1 MRVGYA
7 RVSTHDQHL
16 ALQLDALRKA
26 GCRQVYE
33 EIISGARAERPV
45 LQQALAHLRAGDV
58 LMIWKLD
65 RLGRSLRH
73 LIEVVSDLAQR
84 GIGFKSLQEN
94 LDTTTSS
101 GKLVFH
107 MFGALAEFERDLIRE
122 RTQAGLTAA
131 RARGRFGGRPR
142 GLSRQAEATA
152 LAAETLYREGQL
164 SVQQIAEKLHIAK
177 STLYVYLRHRGVAI
191 GASAAPATLSGA
203 APSPSIGF
211 AAPEESRSCPCCGSS
226 LSRQTSAAR
235 RAGRTRWRRA
245 DTTDWCLL
253 CVVHE
258 RWAMPWR
265 PRRPLRW
272 GQQRTHAKES
282 LCARR
287 LYPN

>member
-1 MRVGYA
+1 MVSRKTLVFPNDFLPGKALLIFRQLSCILMFEKLVGFFPEKCNENIKRRRSAMKVGYA

-16 ALQLDALRKA
+16 ALQRDALRKA

-33 EIISGARAERPV
+33 EVISGARAERPV

-122 RTQAGLTAA
+122 RTHAGLTAA
-131 RARGRFGGRPR
+131 RARGRLGGRPR

-152 LAAETLYREGQL
+152 LAADTLYREGQL
-164 SVQQIAEKLHIAK
+164 SVQQIAEKLNIAK

-191 GASAAPATLSGA
+191 GALQQPLL
-203 APSPSIGF
+203 PSP
-211 AAPEESRSCPCCGSS
+211 APPRSRPSS
-226 LSRQTSAAR
+226 ATPAR
-235 RAGRTRWRRA
+235 RARTARA
-245 DTTDWCLL
+245 AG
-253 CVVHE
+253 H
-258 RWAMPWR
+258 
-265 PRRPLRW
+265 
-272 GQQRTHAKES
+272 S
-282 LCARR
+282 
-287 LYPN
+287 

>member
-1 MRVGYA
+1 LGGEYEQSPVLPNGFLHDEVLLIFGRLYCILVFEKLVVLFTSKSNENLELLRSTMNVGYA
-7 RVSTHDQHL
+7 RVSTRDQHL
-16 ALQLDALRKA
+16 ALQLDALRQA
-26 GCRQVYE
+26 GCRQIYE
-33 EIISGARAERPV
+33 EVVSGARTERPV
-45 LQQALAHLRAGDV
+45 LQQTLAHLRKGDV

-131 RARGRFGGRPR
+131 RARGRLGGRPR

-164 SVQQIAEKLHIAK
+164 SVQQIAAKLHIAK
-177 STLYVYLRHRGVAI
+177 STLYGYLRHRGAAI
-191 GASAAPATLSGA
+191 GALQQSLLPSPVPPRPRPSASKLPRSAGA
-203 APSPSIGF
+203 A
-211 AAPEESRSCPCCGSS
+211 
-226 LSRQTSAAR
+226 
-235 RAGRTRWRRA
+235 RATG
-245 DTTDWCLL
+245 
-253 CVVHE
+253 H
-258 RWAMPWR
+258 P
-265 PRRPLRW
+265 
-272 GQQRTHAKES
+272 
-282 LCARR
+282 
-287 LYPN
+287 

>member
-1 MRVGYA
+1 MKVGYA

-33 EIISGARAERPV
+33 EVISGARAERPV
-45 LQQALAHLRAGDV
+45 LQQALAHLRQGDV

-73 LIEVVSDLAQR
+73 LIEVVTDLAQR

-122 RTQAGLTAA
+122 RTQAGLIAA
-131 RARGRFGGRPR
+131 RARGRLGGRPR

-152 LAAETLYREGQL
+152 LAAETLYREGAL

-191 GASAAPATLSGA
+191 GALQQPLLPSPAPPRSRPSSATLTRRVGTARA
-203 APSPSIGF
+203 AG
-211 AAPEESRSCPCCGSS
+211 
-226 LSRQTSAAR
+226 
-235 RAGRTRWRRA
+235 
-245 DTTDWCLL
+245 
-253 CVVHE
+253 
-258 RWAMPWR
+258 
-265 PRRPLRW
+265 
-272 GQQRTHAKES
+272 HA
-282 LCARR
+282 
-287 LYPN
+287 

>member
-1 MRVGYA
+1 LASEYDKTTVFPNDFLPGKALLIFRQLSRILMFEKLVALFTGKYNENIKRLRSAMKVGYA

-33 EIISGARAERPV
+33 EVISGARAERPV
-45 LQQALAHLRAGDV
+45 LQQALAHLRQGDV

-131 RARGRFGGRPR
+131 RARGRLGGRPR

-152 LAAETLYREGQL
+152 LAADTLYREGQL
-164 SVQQIAEKLHIAK
+164 SVQQIAEKLH
-177 STLYVYLRHRGVAI
+177 
-191 GASAAPATLSGA
+191 
-203 APSPSIGF
+203 
-211 AAPEESRSCPCCGSS
+211 
-226 LSRQTSAAR
+226 
-235 RAGRTRWRRA
+235 
-245 DTTDWCLL
+245 
-253 CVVHE
+253 
-258 RWAMPWR
+258 
-265 PRRPLRW
+265 
-272 GQQRTHAKES
+272 
-282 LCARR
+282 
-287 LYPN
+287 

>member
-122 RTQAGLTAA
+122 RTQAGFL
-131 RARGRFGGRPR
+131 G
-142 GLSRQAEATA
+142 
-152 LAAETLYREGQL
+152 
-164 SVQQIAEKLHIAK
+164 
-177 STLYVYLRHRGVAI
+177 
-191 GASAAPATLSGA
+191 
-203 APSPSIGF
+203 
-211 AAPEESRSCPCCGSS
+211 
-226 LSRQTSAAR
+226 
-235 RAGRTRWRRA
+235 
-245 DTTDWCLL
+245 
-253 CVVHE
+253 
-258 RWAMPWR
+258 R
-265 PRRPLRW
+265 PRRPPWPRKPSTVRGSSACSRSRRSCILPRV
-272 GQQRTHAKES
+272 RCMCI
-282 LCARR
+282 CAIVG
-287 LYPN
+287 